1 MSIFVQKTRV
11 FEVFHG
17 KYFFPFF
24 VFNKVKMVYLIN
36 GILKLLEQI
45 YIYVGVYMYLVIANK
60 IRFNIFFYFYLRC
73 IHTLAL
79 KGILS
84 LNLVSLPLYESV
96 LLKYWME

>member
-1 MSIFVQKTRV
+1 MFIMKIIFNGFMSIFVQKTRV

-45 YIYVGVYMYLVIANK
+45 YIGVYIIYT
-60 IRFNIFFYFYLRC
+60 Y
-73 IHTLAL
+73 T
-79 KGILS
+79 
-84 LNLVSLPLYESV
+84 
-96 LLKYWME
+96 